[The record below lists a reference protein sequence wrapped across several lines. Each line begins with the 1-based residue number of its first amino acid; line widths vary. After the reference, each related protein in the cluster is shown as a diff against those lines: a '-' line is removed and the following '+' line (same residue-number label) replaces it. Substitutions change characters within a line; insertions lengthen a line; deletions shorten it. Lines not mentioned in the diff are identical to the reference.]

1 MEKKFTILRFVG
13 AVWKIM
19 AWIVLGGGLLGS
31 LGILLTSIF
40 GGGIMGG
47 MMSQYG
53 QQGGWMTGL
62 GILGGVAVFI
72 VSLIVTVIY
81 FLLLYAVGELI
92 FLLLAIEEN
101 TRMTARWIQ
110 MRPTPAPYPTPPPA
124 YTPPPPPPPPSPPAP
139 QPPPFPAAES

>member
-1 MEKKFTILRFVG
+1 MQTEKKFTILRFVG
-13 AVWKIM
+13 TVWKVL
-19 AWIVLGGGLLGS
+19 AWVMLGGGLLGS

-53 QQGGWMTGL
+53 QQGSWMTGL
-62 GILGGVAVFI
+62 GVLGGVVAFV

-92 FLLLAIEEN
+92 HLLLAIEEN
-101 TRMTARWIQ
+101 TRLTARWIQ
-110 MRPTPAPYPTPPPA
+110 RRPAPAAYPTPPPA
-124 YTPPPPPPPPSPPAP
+124 YTPPPPPPPPAP
-139 QPPPFPAAES
+139 QPPPFPAAGS